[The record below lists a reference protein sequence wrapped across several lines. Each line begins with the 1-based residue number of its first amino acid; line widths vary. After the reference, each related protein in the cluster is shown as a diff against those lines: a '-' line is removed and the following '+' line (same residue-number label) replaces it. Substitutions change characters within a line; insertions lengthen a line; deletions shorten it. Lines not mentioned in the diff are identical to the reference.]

1 MDNQGVYSIPFTQ
14 YLLPNG
20 RKQEVTINRPKE
32 IYDKAM
38 AIIAAGYCFEIEL
51 LGTGHV
57 HMTISNDEEDLTCEV
72 VPNGPEVPKA
82 VDRMITRFYQ
92 ENNIASCNH
101 EHPSVGP
108 PPGASQPQP
117 PGGEV

>member
-38 AIIAAGYCFEIEL
+38 AIIAAGYCFEIEVL
-51 LGTGHV
+51 RTGHV

-72 VPNGPEVPKA
+72 VPNGPEVLKA

-92 ENNIASCNH
+92 ENNYESSNL
-101 EHPSVGP
+101 
-108 PPGASQPQP
+108 Q
-117 PGGEV
+117 